1 MILHRY
7 FARKFLLTY
16 LAILTVFFVLM
27 AMVDLIEQ
35 VQRHA
40 KRDLAFIDLLGLTL
54 LNVPE
59 GLYSV
64 MPLVMI
70 LATVTM
76 YLGLA
81 RSSELVVTRAAG
93 RSALNS
99 LMAPLIVAGLIG
111 ALAVT
116 TMNPIVAA
124 TSKRY
129 HALSTTY
136 RTGSSDALSIS
147 AEGLWLRQGG
157 PEGQTVIRASRAN
170 PDGTILFG
178 VSFLSYAAD
187 GGPIRRIQA
196 KAAQLDGGTWL
207 LQGARVWPLGAGIN
221 PQEGVND
228 REKMRIPTTLTQERI
243 QDSFGKPNA
252 IQFWNLPDYI
262 AQLRAAGFS
271 ARRHAVWYQM
281 EMARPLFLMAMVLL
295 GAAFTMRHIR
305 FASTGVSVLSAV
317 MLGFG
322 LYYVRNFAQVLGE
335 NGQIPVM
342 LAAWAPSVASVLL
355 ATGLVLHMEDG

>member
-7 FARKFLLTY
+7 FARKFVLTY
-16 LAILTVFFVLM
+16 LAILAVFFVLM
-27 AMVDLIEQ
+27 TMVDLVEQ

-59 GLYSV
+59 GLYDV

-70 LATVTM
+70 LATVAM
-76 YLGLA
+76 FLGLA

-99 LMAPLIVAGLIG
+99 LAAPVIVAGAIG
-111 ALAVT
+111 TLAVT
-116 TMNPIVAA
+116 MMNPIVAA

-129 HALSTTY
+129 DALSTTY
-136 RTGSSDALSIS
+136 RTGSTDALSIS

-157 PEGQTVIRASRAN
+157 PQGQTVIRAGRAT
-170 PDGTILFG
+170 PDGTILFD
-178 VSFLSYAAD
+178 VTFISYAAD
-187 GGPIRRIQA
+187 GGPVRRIHA
-196 KAAQLDGGTWL
+196 RAAQLDGGDWL
-207 LQGARVWPLGAGIN
+207 LQGARTWPLGAGIN
-221 PQEGVND
+221 PQEGATD
-228 REKMRIPTTLTQERI
+228 HARMRIPTTLTQERI

-252 IQFWNLPDYI
+252 IQFWDLPAYI
-262 AQLRAAGFS
+262 AQLKAAGFS
-271 ARRHAVWYQM
+271 ARRHAVWYQT
-281 EMARPLFLMAMVLL
+281 EMARPLFLVAMVLL

-305 FASTGVSVLSAV
+305 FARTGVSVLSAV

-342 LAAWAPSVASVLL
+342 LAAWAPSVAAVLL
-355 ATGLVLHMEDG
+355 ATGLLLHMEDG